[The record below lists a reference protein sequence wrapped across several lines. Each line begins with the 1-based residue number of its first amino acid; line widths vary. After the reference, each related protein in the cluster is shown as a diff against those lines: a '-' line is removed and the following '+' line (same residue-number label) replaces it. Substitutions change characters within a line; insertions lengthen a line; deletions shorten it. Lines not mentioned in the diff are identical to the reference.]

1 MSEALDDS
9 GVNHGKIMQE
19 GMEEKD
25 TDECLKS
32 LQAGQQVP
40 TYGVQCTWITGEICW
55 KMIGPDL
62 GFNFFTWKAED
73 GRLEQQCIQRL
84 VL

>member
-40 TYGVQCTWITGEICW
+40 TYGVQCT
-55 KMIGPDL
+55 
-62 GFNFFTWKAED
+62 
-73 GRLEQQCIQRL
+73 
-84 VL
+84 